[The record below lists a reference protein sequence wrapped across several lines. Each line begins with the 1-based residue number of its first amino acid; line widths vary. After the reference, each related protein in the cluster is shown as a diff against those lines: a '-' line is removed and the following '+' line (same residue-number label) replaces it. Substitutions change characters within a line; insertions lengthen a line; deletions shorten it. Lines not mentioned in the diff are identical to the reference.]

1 MQSVFSPYLTS
12 SFVMGSFLAS
22 SSAGGLVAAGV
33 GAAGVAMALRQFAK
47 VQKKS
52 FKFTSDFRI
61 WLLLLMY

>member
-1 MQSVFSPYLTS
+1 
-12 SFVMGSFLAS
+12 MGSFLAS

-47 VQKKS
+47 VQKQS
-52 FKFTSDFRI
+52 FKFLSDFRI

>member
-1 MQSVFSPYLTS
+1 
-12 SFVMGSFLAS
+12 MGSFLAS

-52 FKFTSDFRI
+52 FEFTSDFRI
-61 WLLLLMY
+61 WLLSLMY